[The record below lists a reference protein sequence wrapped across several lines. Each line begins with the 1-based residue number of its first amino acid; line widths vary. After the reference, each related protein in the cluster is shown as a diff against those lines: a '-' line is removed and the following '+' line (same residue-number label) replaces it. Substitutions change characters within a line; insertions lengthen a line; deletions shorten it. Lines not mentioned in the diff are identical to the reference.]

1 MDELVDRS
9 LLDLVETIVDNR
21 GRTCPTATE
30 GTPLIATNCLKDGK
44 RDVVYENIRFVDE
57 DTYANWFRGHPEPG
71 DVLFVCK
78 GSPGRVAVVPDPV
91 PYCIAQDMVALRAN
105 STTDPGYLYYRLR
118 SPDVQ
123 FGIQN
128 MHVGT
133 MIPHFKKGDF
143 GRLIFPVHSSLAAQH
158 AIAQVLGA
166 LDDKIAANERLV
178 DLADQY
184 LATVFARLAANS
196 PSGVLSM
203 IADVNRAVV
212 KPSLG
217 GALRYV
223 DISAVAQGTYEF
235 PEPITWQSAPGR
247 ARRALAYGDTVWST
261 VRPNRRSHALVLDSD
276 PVLVASTG
284 LAVLTPQ
291 AGRIA
296 GLYEATRRS
305 EFTHYL
311 GSVAEGSAYP
321 AVNADRFRD
330 APIPALSEEAWNEF
344 EQEALPLRQ
353 RAHTAVVE
361 TRALR
366 RSRDELLPLLMSG
379 RITVKAAEHIVGE
392 VT

>member
-1 MDELVDRS
+1 MLTLNQKTLERVPIALPS
-9 LLDLVETIVDNR
+9 LT
-21 GRTCPTATE
+21 TQ
-30 GTPLIATNCLKDGK
+30 
-44 RDVVYENIRFVDE
+44 ENI
-57 DTYANWFRGHPEPG
+57 AG
-71 DVLFVCK
+71 
-78 GSPGRVAVVPDPV
+78 
-91 PYCIAQDMVALRAN
+91 
-105 STTDPGYLYYRLR
+105 
-118 SPDVQ
+118 
-123 FGIQN
+123 
-128 MHVGT
+128 
-133 MIPHFKKGDF
+133 
-143 GRLIFPVHSSLAAQH
+143 
-158 AIAQVLGA
+158 VLGA

-178 DLADQY
+178 DLVDQY

-196 PSGVLSM
+196 PTAVLAM

-212 KPSLG
+212 KPSPG
-217 GALRYV
+217 GVLRYV
-223 DISAVAQGTYEF
+223 DISAVAQGKYEF
-235 PEPITWQSAPGR
+235 PEPITWESAPGR

-276 PVLVASTG
+276 PALVASTG
-284 LAVLTPQ
+284 LAVLTPH

-311 GSVAEGSAYP
+311 ESVAEGSAYP

-353 RAHTAVVE
+353 RAHAAAVE

-366 RSRDELLPLLMSG
+366 RTRDELLPLLMSG
-379 RITVKAAEHIVGE
+379 RITISAAGRTAGE

>member
-143 GRLIFPVHSSLAAQH
+143 GRLTFPVHSSLDAQH

-166 LDDKIAANERLV
+166 LDDKIAANELV
-178 DLADQY
+178 VQRADE
-184 LATVFARLAANS
+184 LSRAHWMEATTAFDAVQ
-196 PSGVLSM
+196 LSQ
-203 IADVNRAVV
+203 IADFVNGRAFTKDATGTGRVV
-212 KPSLG
+212 VRIAELNSGIGPSTVYNEIEAADENLVRPGDLLFAWSGSLTVARWFRPEAIVNQHIFKVIPKPGYPMWLVNQAVRSKLP
-217 GALRYV
+217 
-223 DISAVAQGTYEF
+223 DFKAVASDKATTMGHIQ
-235 PEPITWQSAPGR
+235 
-247 ARRALAYGDTVWST
+247 RRHLDEEVRIPMQDSMQCLDAVMASLWSNALAVEMENLKLART
-261 VRPNRRSHALVLDSD
+261 RDS
-276 PVLVASTG
+276 
-284 LAVLTPQ
+284 
-291 AGRIA
+291 I
-296 GLYEATRRS
+296 
-305 EFTHYL
+305 
-311 GSVAEGSAYP
+311 
-321 AVNADRFRD
+321 
-330 APIPALSEEAWNEF
+330 I
-344 EQEALPLRQ
+344 
-353 RAHTAVVE
+353 
-361 TRALR
+361 
-366 RSRDELLPLLMSG
+366 PLLMSG
-379 RITVKAAEHIVGE
+379 KVAVQTAENFIGD

>member
-1 MDELVDRS
+1 MGEWREATVAELGTIFDGPHATPTRRSSGAYFLNISSLKNGRLDLSESDHVSDEDFQKWTRRVTPTAGDLLFSYETRLGEAALMPAGVKACLGRRMALLRPDRS
-9 LLDLVETIVDNR
+9 RFDPRFLLYLYLGPAFQEMIAER
-21 GRTCPTATE
+21 SIHGATVSRI
-30 GTPLIATNCLKDGK
+30 PLASM
-44 RDVVYENIRFVDE
+44 
-57 DTYANWFRGHPEPG
+57 PEWP
-71 DVLFVCK
+71 VF
-78 GSPGRVAVVPDPV
+78 VPDLQEQ
-91 PYCIAQDMVALRAN
+91 C
-105 STTDPGYLYYRLR
+105 
-118 SPDVQ
+118 
-123 FGIQN
+123 
-128 MHVGT
+128 
-133 MIPHFKKGDF
+133 
-143 GRLIFPVHSSLAAQH
+143 
-158 AIAQVLGA
+158 AIADVLGA

-178 DLADQY
+178 DLVDQY

-196 PSGVLSM
+196 PTAVLAM

-212 KPSLG
+212 KPSPG
-217 GALRYV
+217 GVLRYV
-223 DISAVAQGTYEF
+223 DISAVAQGKYEF
-235 PEPITWQSAPGR
+235 PEPITWESAPGR

-276 PVLVASTG
+276 PALVASTG
-284 LAVLTPQ
+284 LAVLTPH

-311 GSVAEGSAYP
+311 ESVAEGSAYP

-353 RAHTAVVE
+353 RAHAAAVE

-366 RSRDELLPLLMSG
+366 RTRDELLPLLMSG
-379 RITVKAAEHIVGE
+379 RITISAAGRTAGE